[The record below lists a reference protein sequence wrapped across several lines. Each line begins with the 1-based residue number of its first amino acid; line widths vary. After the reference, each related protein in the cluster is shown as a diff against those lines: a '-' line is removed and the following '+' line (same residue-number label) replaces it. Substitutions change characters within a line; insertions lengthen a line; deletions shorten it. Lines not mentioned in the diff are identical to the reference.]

1 MLLGTVVELALDPA
15 PVGIGGEDEPLAGRP
30 QFFDLEMRPSL
41 QQTTS
46 SARREG
52 KLSVIASAASSDRA
66 PGRSG
71 GQPPDALACWRRSP
85 VLAAVLA
92 SSQEESNERKG
103 AGEMRRHEILKR
115 LAGLIAVFMLAA
127 GITAGSAQ
135 TEDRRGHG
143 KRAGLELTYT
153 KWFEPGFPHMVGVV
167 GGDIDGTFGGAV
179 LEATQIDGGF
189 QLTAI
194 YIVVDLADPSRSL
207 TIRVKG
213 AQLGNTAVLNGRV
226 VDGSLKGARARA
238 EFTQL
243 SSCTQTPRSPC
254 FQGTISIKPRDDD

>member
-127 GITAGSAQ
+127 GITAVFALAPASQ
-135 TEDRRGHG
+135 
-143 KRAGLELTYT
+143 AGNSPRSGALHVT
-153 KWFEPGFPHMVGVV
+153 KECSEYNGAVGEFCTITSSNIPAIEPGMKVV
-167 GGDIDGTFGGAV
+167 YLATPAGGA
-179 LEATQIDGGF
+179 LDA
-189 QLTAI
+189 
-194 YIVVDLADPSRSL
+194 DLA
-207 TIRVKG
+207 
-213 AQLGNTAVLNGRV
+213 LGFGQGTALGHVVLDLSTGSGRV
-226 VDGSLKGARARA
+226 TFSTGTGRFGRFRADVAVSVDQAGVWHWDGRYR
-238 EFTQL
+238 FG
-243 SSCTQTPRSPC
+243 RS
-254 FQGTISIKPRDDD
+254 DDDGDD